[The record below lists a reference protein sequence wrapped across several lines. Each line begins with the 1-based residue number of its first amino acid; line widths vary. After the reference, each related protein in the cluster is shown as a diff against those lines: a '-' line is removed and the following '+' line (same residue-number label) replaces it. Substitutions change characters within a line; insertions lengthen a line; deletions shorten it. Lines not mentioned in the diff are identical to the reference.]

1 MKIIFLFFCSWILSK
16 LIFSFFQSFGIVF
29 LKDLG
34 YTVLETNYRHGRLEA
49 DILALND
56 GVFVIVEVKTRSN
69 SYFGQPEEF
78 VTQDKQN
85 HLIAIANHY
94 LEKLLSDFEVR
105 FDVIAVLKTDKG
117 FKIEH
122 IEDAFHLLTTDFKIS
137 LIKN

>member
-1 MKIIFLFFCSWILSK
+1 MASHNSLGKIGE
-16 LIFSFFQSFGIVF
+16 QQAVQF

-34 YTVLETNYRHGRLEA
+34 YTVLETNYRYVRLEA

-94 LEKLLSDFEVR
+94 LEKLPSDLEVR
-105 FDVIAVLKTDKG
+105 FDIIAVLKTETG

-122 IEDAFHLLTTDFKIS
+122 IEDAFQAY
-137 LIKN
+137 

>member
-1 MKIIFLFFCSWILSK
+1 MASHNK
-16 LIFSFFQSFGIVF
+16 LGLIGEQQAIQF

-34 YTVLETNYRHGRLEA
+34 YTVLETNYRYGRLEA

-56 GVFVIVEVKTRSN
+56 GVLVIVEVKTRSN

-85 HLIAIANHY
+85 HLVAIANHY
-94 LEKLLSDFEVR
+94 LEKLHSELEVR
-105 FDVIAVLKTDKG
+105 FDIIAVLKTETG

-122 IEDAFHLLTTDFKIS
+122 IEDAFQAY
-137 LIKN
+137 

>member
-1 MKIIFLFFCSWILSK
+1 MASHNTLG
-16 LIFSFFQSFGIVF
+16 LIGEQRAIQF

-34 YTVLETNYRHGRLEA
+34 YTVLETNYRYGRLEA

-56 GVFVIVEVKTRSN
+56 GVFVVVEVKTRSN

-105 FDVIAVLKTDKG
+105 FDVIAVLKTDTG

-122 IEDAFHLLTTDFKIS
+122 IEDAFQAY
-137 LIKN
+137 

>member
-1 MKIIFLFFCSWILSK
+1 MASHNTLG
-16 LIFSFFQSFGIVF
+16 LIGEQQAIQF

-34 YTVLETNYRHGRLEA
+34 YAVVETNYRYGRLEA

-56 GVFVIVEVKTRSN
+56 SFFVVVEVKTRSN

-85 HLIAIANHY
+85 HLIAIANYY
-94 LEKLLSDFEVR
+94 LEKLPSDLEVR
-105 FDVIAVLKTDKG
+105 FDIIAVLKTDTG

-122 IEDAFHLLTTDFKIS
+122 IEDAFQAY
-137 LIKN
+137 

>member
-1 MKIIFLFFCSWILSK
+1 MASHNTLG
-16 LIFSFFQSFGIVF
+16 LIGEQRAIQF

-34 YTVLETNYRHGRLEA
+34 YTVLETNYRYGRLEA

-56 GVFVIVEVKTRSN
+56 GVFVVAEVKTRTN

-85 HLIAIANHY
+85 HLVAIANHY
-94 LEKLLSDFEVR
+94 LEKLTLDFEVR
-105 FDVIAVLKTDKG
+105 FDIIAVLKTDTG

-122 IEDAFHLLTTDFKIS
+122 LEDAFQAY
-137 LIKN
+137 